1 MPRDQPSRMEMQ
13 FGVQTYAV
21 CVGVFRYHRPDES
34 QTVQDL
40 VLTLVKMMSTPQ
52 SQMPTTATE
61 GIT

>member
-1 MPRDQPSRMEMQ
+1 MEMQ

-21 CVGVFRYHRPDES
+21 CVGVFQYHRPDKS